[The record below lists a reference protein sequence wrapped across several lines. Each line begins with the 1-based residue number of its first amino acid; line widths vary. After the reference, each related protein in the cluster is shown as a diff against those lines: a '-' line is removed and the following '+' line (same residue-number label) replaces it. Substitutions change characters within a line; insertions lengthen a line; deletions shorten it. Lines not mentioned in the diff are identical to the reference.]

1 MDQVHIIKGE
11 YHYKQVS
18 GVFRMVRP
26 LKVAKRNSFI
36 TVYNDGTLTGGDH
49 CRIQVKSDADFQ
61 YLTAGVDVPNVPV
74 TFSYADKSPPVADEQ
89 TVETDDEAMD
99 RIAEKFNVLE
109 ELSAGVIAGN
119 LRSLIVT
126 GPPGVGKSFGI
137 EKQMEKS
144 SIFDHLAEKKIRY
157 KFIKGVI
164 SGIGMFVQL
173 YKYSDSGNVLIF
185 DDCDIWEDQDAINI
199 LKGALDSKNTRRI
212 SWNKD
217 SRILR
222 EEGIPNTFD
231 FKGSV
236 IFITNNAFDSK
247 RSGKIKPHL
256 DALQDRSLF
265 LDLTINTERDKILR
279 VKQVHR
285 DADGGLFAEYNFEN
299 GEGEEILEFMFEYKD
314 RLRELS
320 LRTCLKIAD
329 LVRHCPA
336 DWRNLAKHTVMR

>member
-1 MDQVHIIKGE
+1 MDQVHIINGE
-11 YHYKQVS
+11 YHYRKVS

-26 LKVAKRNSFI
+26 LKVAKRNSYI

-49 CRIQVKSDADFQ
+49 CRVQVKSDADFR
-61 YLTAGVDVPNVPV
+61 YLTASVDVSNVPA
-74 TFSYADKSPPVADEQ
+74 TFKYAGKPQVIEVDQSI
-89 TVETDDEAMD
+89 ETDDQAMD

-109 ELSAGVIAGN
+109 ELSSGVIAGN

-137 EKQMEKS
+137 EKQMQKS
-144 SIFDHLAEKKIRY
+144 SIFDYLAENKIRY

-199 LKGALDSKNTRRI
+199 LKGALDSKNVRRI
-212 SWNKD
+212 SWSKD

-256 DALQDRSLF
+256 DALKDRSLF
-265 LDLTINTERDKILR
+265 LDLTINTESDKMHR

-285 DADGGLFAEYNFEN
+285 DADGGLFAQYNFEN
-299 GEGEEILEFMFEYKD
+299 GEGEEILEFMWKNKD

-329 LVRHCPA
+329 LVRHSPS
-336 DWRNLAKHTVMR
+336 DWRNLAKHTVMK